1 MNKDI
6 EENINKILKM
16 NLSEP
21 FINLL
26 KELIDAIEKD
36 KKTIVWTMVDNLYPS
51 VKLENISQ
59 EEQEYIKE
67 FLLSL

>member
-6 EENINKILKM
+6 EEKINKILKM

-21 FINLL
+21 FINLF

-36 KKTIVWTMVDNLYPS
+36 KKTIVWYGR
-51 VKLENISQ
+51 
-59 EEQEYIKE
+59 
-67 FLLSL
+67 

>member
-1 MNKDI
+1 
-6 EENINKILKM
+6 
-16 NLSEP
+16 
-21 FINLL
+21 
-26 KELIDAIEKD
+26 
-36 KKTIVWTMVDNLYPS
+36 MVDNLYPS

>member
-1 MNKDI
+1 MNNEIKEKID
-6 EENINKILKM
+6 KILKM
-16 NLSEP
+16 NLSNL
-21 FINLL
+21 FIKVFNQ
-26 KELIDAIEKD
+26 LIDAIEKD